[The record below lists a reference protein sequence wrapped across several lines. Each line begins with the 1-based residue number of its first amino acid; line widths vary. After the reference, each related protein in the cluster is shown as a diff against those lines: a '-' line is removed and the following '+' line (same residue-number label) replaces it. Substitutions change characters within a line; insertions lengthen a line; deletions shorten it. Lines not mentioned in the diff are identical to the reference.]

1 MNRAILQNPT
11 EPFEM
16 LCFFVG
22 HESRRMHASENP
34 VLEFMLCKFET
45 YAPPSALQASAAVTT
60 LNRRLYLLL
69 RDAIFN
75 GQIAA
80 GAKLPSSRSVAN
92 ALKIARNTVV
102 YAYDQLAAEGYVSGN
117 AGSGTFVNDTLA
129 DTNPAPADMSEVI
142 RQASSLRPLLSRRGG
157 ELIADARA
165 LATQSGAFVPGVP
178 DVSQF
183 PHAIWR
189 RLQLGYWR
197 RPNSSL
203 MAYASDGGHL
213 PLRKALCDYLSVARS
228 VRCTP
233 EQILITSGTHQSIDL
248 CGRLLGDVGE
258 HAWIEDPCY
267 WGARNVLQ
275 MAGLELHPVPVDE
288 EGLNPQS
295 QHLQHPPRLIY
306 VTPSHQ
312 YPLGSIMSLSRRR
325 LLLEYARHHQCW
337 ILEDDYD
344 SEFRYNARPL
354 ASLQGLDDHDR
365 VIYMGTFSKAMYPV
379 FRMGYMV
386 LPLCL
391 ARTFATAH
399 TELYRDGQLVL
410 QAALGDFI
418 AQGYFSSHVRRTR
431 LLYGER
437 QRLLQQAIDISFP
450 PAEAER
456 LGIFVRGGDAGMHLV
471 LELPAH
477 CDDVAISK
485 EAARY
490 GVTARALST
499 YYADPET
506 AFTGLVLGYASV
518 PEETIPKAFSL
529 LASIIKAHQ
538 AIGPHRD
545 STASASA
552 RRRSAALNALAWSGA

>member
-365 VIYMGTFSKAMYPV
+365 VIYMGTCIPAFAWGIWFYPCA
-379 FRMGYMV
+379 
-386 LPLCL
+386 L
-391 ARTFATAH
+391 H
-399 TELYRDGQLVL
+399 ELLQLL
-410 QAALGDFI
+410 IQNFI
-418 AQGYFSSHVRRTR
+418 AMVSWCFRPR
-431 LLYGER
+431 LVT
-437 QRLLQQAIDISFP
+437 LL
-450 PAEAER
+450 R
-456 LGIFVRGGDAGMHLV
+456 K
-471 LELPAH
+471 
-477 CDDVAISK
+477 AISAHMCGARVCYTESVSVCCNK
-485 EAARY
+485 LLTSVFHLLKLKGWAFLCVAAMLACISCWSCLP
-490 GVTARALST
+490 TAMMSPSAKKLRG
-499 YYADPET
+499 T
-506 AFTGLVLGYASV
+506 ASLPGRFQLTMLIRKPL
-518 PEETIPKAFSL
+518 L
-529 LASIIKAHQ
+529 LAWYSDMQ
-538 AIGPHRD
+538 AFRKKPFRKH
-545 STASASA
+545 SACWLASSKPI
-552 RRRSAALNALAWSGA
+552 RR